1 MVEQPVTKW
10 ADLWESQYEQQVM
23 LIDDVRDVFG
33 MALKKNGH
41 SVNTKDEAEIEQA
54 FDSLVA
60 LKNNVL
66 LYNSDAPQVPYVS
79 GETSVGMQWNGNAFQ
94 GQVEMPELKFV
105 MPEEG
110 AVLWMDNFTI
120 PSGSKN
126 KALAHKFINF
136 MYQSENQAEIVT
148 SLGYASATNAGRD
161 KLPEELKNNRTIF
174 PSSEDLKKGEFI
186 NDVGAETLA
195 IYEKYWQ
202 RLRTQ

>member
-1 MVEQPVTKW
+1 
-10 ADLWESQYEQQVM
+10 
-23 LIDDVRDVFG
+23 
-33 MALKKNGH
+33 
-41 SVNTKDEAEIEQA
+41 
-54 FDSLVA
+54 
-60 LKNNVL
+60 
-66 LYNSDAPQVPYVS
+66 
-79 GETSVGMQWNGNAFQ
+79 
-94 GQVEMPELKFV
+94 

-174 PSSEDLKKGEFI
+174 PSSEDMKKGEFI